1 VRLCYIIATAHLPKG
16 EEAMRKTLIA
26 LSALSLL
33 GSTGAYAATQC
44 RDAHGKFTKCPQKAA
59 PKAKQ
64 CRDAKG
70 HYTKC
75 K

>member
-1 VRLCYIIATAHLPKG
+1 
-16 EEAMRKTLIA
+16 MRKTLIA

-33 GSTGAYAATQC
+33 GSTAAYAATQC
-44 RDAHGKFTKCPQKAA
+44 RDAHGKFVKCPQ
-59 PKAKQ
+59 KAKQ